1 MEWFDRGK
9 MVILRLTDLG
19 IALLALGII
28 LQLLFGNAMPFLGN
42 DIAANIMTF
51 IKGLGGQG
59 LVGLVAI
66 AVVFYILNRKIC
78 HLPAG
83 DTGRHLDEPS
93 LAVRGEAFFL
103 ELDRNERRRHTSA
116 FGQQHVV
123 GATSRSRVDHLER
136 QAG

>member
-9 MVILRLTDLG
+9 SVILRLTDLG

-42 DIAANIMTF
+42 DIAGNIMAF

-66 AVVFYILNRKIC
+66 AVVLYILNRK
-78 HLPAG
+78 
-83 DTGRHLDEPS
+83 
-93 LAVRGEAFFL
+93 
-103 ELDRNERRRHTSA
+103 
-116 FGQQHVV
+116 
-123 GATSRSRVDHLER
+123 
-136 QAG
+136 